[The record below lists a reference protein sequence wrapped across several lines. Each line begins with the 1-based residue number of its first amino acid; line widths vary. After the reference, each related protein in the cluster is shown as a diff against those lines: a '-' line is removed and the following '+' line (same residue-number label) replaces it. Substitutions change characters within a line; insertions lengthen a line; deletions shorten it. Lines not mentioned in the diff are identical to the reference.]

1 MLKICYN
8 TLRKEVPM
16 SQTLT
21 HTLGLPRMGPNRE
34 LKKALDN
41 HWAGKIDQNTL
52 LQTAKEIR
60 HLMWKTQAD
69 AGTHFV
75 NVGDF
80 SFYDHVL
87 DLSVALGAI
96 PERFRHLSGLNQYF
110 AIARGEPTTQA
121 SPSPMV
127 KWFDTNYHY
136 IVPELSDTTR
146 FKLNPEKLLQEIKEA
161 QDQGH
166 KVKVQLLGPVSYL
179 YLARWYPLGNQ
190 SPQTLKLLPQ
200 LLEVYSE
207 LLKLLSQQ
215 GIEWLQLEEP
225 ILVLDQLEN
234 EWLNALDT
242 TYQKLKGIGPKKLLT
257 TYFENVQEN
266 LNLLLSLPVEGI
278 HLDWKRNLPLMERV
292 LNKLEGRILS
302 LGVLEGRNIWK
313 DDISSVAQHL
323 KPLYDQLGDK
333 LWIAPNSSLL
343 HLPWSLEGE
352 TLPEVIQGKLAF
364 TVEKLADLKKLAHL
378 IPNPQPVSSEI
389 QELRAYLEK
398 VKIER
403 QSKINKHK
411 SEAFREPFAKRY
423 TIQQKHLNL
432 PLFPTTT
439 IGSFPQTAELRR
451 QRKLFEDGKIS
462 QAEYDEYLRQVIKD
476 NIKIQEEAGID
487 VLVHGEPERN
497 DMVSFFSDMLDGYWQ
512 SKNGWVQS
520 YGSRCVR
527 PPLIYGVIGY
537 RGSLGKE
544 WIFYAQSLTPKPV
557 KGMLTGPVTMLK
569 WSFPPADESL
579 ENVAYDIALELNK
592 EVKSLEAGGI
602 KIIQID
608 EPAYR
613 EVLPLKKSQWPS
625 ALAWASRAFR
635 LSCYGVKPE
644 TQIHS
649 HMCYS
654 DFASIVDGIKVM
666 DADVVSIETS
676 RAKGVLFQG
685 IARDGYDKGL
695 GPGLWDIHSPLIPQ
709 VEDMKNLIQSAA
721 QYLDPKLLW
730 VNPDCGLKTR
740 KWEEVIP
747 GMKNLV
753 QVAQQMRQQY

>member
-1 MLKICYN
+1 MTK
-8 TLRKEVPM
+8 V
-16 SQTLT
+16 LT
-21 HTLGLPRMGPNRE
+21 HTLGLPRMGPHRE

-41 HWAGKIDQNTL
+41 FWAGKIDQSEL
-52 LQTAKEIR
+52 LKVGFEIR
-60 HLMWKTQAD
+60 QLMWKSQAE
-69 AGTHFV
+69 AGCAFV
-75 NVGDF
+75 NIGDF

-87 DLSVALGAI
+87 DLSVTVGAI
-96 PERFRHLSGLNQYF
+96 PERFRHLSGLTQYF
-110 AIARGEPTTQA
+110 AIARGEPQTNA
-121 SPSPMV
+121 APSPMV

-136 IVPELSDTTR
+136 IVPELSESTE
-146 FKLNPEKLLQEIKEA
+146 FQLNPEKLLAEIREA
-161 QDQGH
+161 RSLGY
-166 KVKVQLLGPVSYL
+166 KPKVQLVGPVTYL

-190 SPQTLKLLPQ
+190 SPLTLKLLPA
-200 LLEVYSE
+200 LLKVYKE
-207 LLKLLSQQ
+207 LLQKISQE
-215 GIEWLQLEEP
+215 GVEWVQIDEN
-225 ILVLDQLEN
+225 ILIFDQLSN
-234 EWLNALDT
+234 EWLDALST
-242 TYQKLKGIGPKKLLT
+242 TYKELAGLGPKKLLA
-257 TYFENVQEN
+257 TYFENVAEN
-266 LNLLLSLPVEGI
+266 LNILLDLPVEGL
-278 HLDWKRNLPLMERV
+278 HLDWGRNRPLIDRV
-292 LNKLEGRILS
+292 LEKLGSRVLS
-302 LGVLEGRNIWK
+302 LGTLEGRNVWR
-313 DDISSVAQHL
+313 DDLTALAKELEPIYKS
-323 KPLYDQLGDK
+323 LGDR
-333 LWIAPNSSLL
+333 LWIAPNSSML

-352 TLPEVIQGKLAF
+352 TPPAVIDGKLAF
-364 TVEKLADLKKLAHL
+364 MKEKLADLGKLSTL
-378 IPNPQPVSSEI
+378 IPNPQPESPEI

-398 VKIER
+398 VKTER
-403 QSKINKHK
+403 LAKVNAHK
-411 SEAFREPFAKRY
+411 SEAYREPFAERFAA
-423 TIQQKHLNL
+423 QQKHLGL

-462 QAEYDEYLRQVIKD
+462 QADYDEYLRQVIRD
-476 NIKIQEEAGID
+476 NIKIQEEVGID

-544 WIFYAQSLTPKPV
+544 WIFYAQSQTSKPM

-569 WSFPPADESL
+569 WSFPPAGEEL
-579 ENVAYDIALELNK
+579 ANVAYDIAIELNK
-592 EVKSLEAGGI
+592 EVKALEEGGI

-613 EVLPLKKSQWPS
+613 EVLPLKQAQWPA
-625 ALAWASRAFR
+625 ALDWASRAFR

-654 DFASIVDGIKVM
+654 DFASIVEGIKAM

-695 GPGLWDIHSPLIPQ
+695 GPGVWDIHSPLIPQ
-709 VEDMKNLIQSAA
+709 PENMKSVLNSAA

-747 GMKNLV
+747 SMKNLV
-753 QVAQQMRQQY
+753 SVAQEMRRNY

>member
-1 MLKICYN
+1 
-8 TLRKEVPM
+8 M

-41 HWAGKIDQNTL
+41 YWAGKIDQATL
-52 LQTAKEIR
+52 LQTGKEIR
-60 HLMWKTQAD
+60 HLMWKTQAE
-69 AGTHFV
+69 AGTAFV

-80 SFYDHVL
+80 SYYDHVL
-87 DLSVALGAI
+87 DLTVTLGAI
-96 PERFRHLSGLNQYF
+96 PERFQHLSGLDQYF
-110 AIARGEPTTQA
+110 AIARGEPKTNA
-121 SPSPMV
+121 APSPMV

-136 IVPELSDTTR
+136 IVPELSESTV
-146 FKLNPEKLLQEIKEA
+146 FKLHPQKILSEVKEA
-161 QDQGH
+161 QSLGY
-166 KVKVQLLGPVSYL
+166 KAKVQLVGPITYL

-190 SPQTLKLLPQ
+190 SPLTLKLLPQ
-200 LLEVYSE
+200 LLNVYRE
-207 LLKLLSQQ
+207 LLDQLSQA
-215 GIEWLQLEEP
+215 GVEWAQIEEP
-225 ILVLDQLEN
+225 ILVMDSLSN
-234 EWLNALDT
+234 EWLNAFDT
-242 TYQKLKGIGPKKLLT
+242 AYQQLKGQGPRKLLT
-257 TYFENVQEN
+257 TYFENLNEN
-266 LNLLLSLPVEGI
+266 LNLLLSLPVDGI
-278 HLDWKRNLPLMERV
+278 HLDWRRNRHLLDRLLSQLGNRV
-292 LNKLEGRILS
+292 LS
-302 LGVLEGRNIWK
+302 LGVLEGRNIWR
-313 DDISSVAQHL
+313 DDLAAIAQDINPIHQKL
-323 KPLYDQLGDK
+323 GEQL
-333 LWIAPNSSLL
+333 WVAPNSSML
-343 HLPWSLEGE
+343 HLPWSLVGE
-352 TLPEVIQGKLAF
+352 ELPTQITGKLAF
-364 TVEKLADLKKLAHL
+364 TTEKLVDLNTLAQL
-378 IPNPQPVSSEI
+378 IPAPKPVSQEI

-398 VKIER
+398 VKADR
-403 QSKINKHK
+403 LAKINQHK
-411 SEAFREPFAKRY
+411 SDAYREPFAQRFEA
-423 TIQQKHLNL
+423 QQKNL
-432 PLFPTTT
+432 GLPIFPTTT
-439 IGSFPQTAELRR
+439 IGSFPQTPELRR
-451 QRKLFEDGKIS
+451 QRKLFEDGKIT
-462 QAEYDEYLRQVIKD
+462 QAEYDEYLKQVIRD

-527 PPLIYGVIGY
+527 PPLIYGVVGY

-544 WIFYAQSLTPKPV
+544 WIFYAQSQTSKLM

-569 WSFPPADESL
+569 WSFPPADEAL
-579 ENVAYDIALELNK
+579 ENVAYDIAIELNK
-592 EVKSLEAGGI
+592 EVKALEAGGI

-613 EVLPLKKSQWPS
+613 EVLPLKQAQWPS
-625 ALAWASRAFR
+625 ALDWASRAFR

-654 DFASIVDGIKVM
+654 DFASIVEGIKAM

-695 GPGLWDIHSPLIPQ
+695 GPGVWDIHSPLIPQ
-709 VEDMKNLIQSAA
+709 IDAMKSVIQSAA

-747 GMKNLV
+747 SMKNLV
-753 QVAQQMRQQY
+753 SVAQQMRQQY